1 METMTTEQKILFVNQ
16 IEFCY
21 GNIEWTHK
29 IHEKCGNTWE
39 TMLMIDNEDF
49 CPICGSKTKVYEEI
63 D

>member
-29 IHEKCGNTWE
+29 IHENAQIYTH
-39 TMLMIDNEDF
+39 
-49 CPICGSKTKVYEEI
+49 VYATF
-63 D
+63 